1 MTTVAGRSTSGW
13 LLVFFAHVNISNV
26 ASVIA
31 VYRQL
36 LEFWYDTHIYKSC
49 IFSWKS
55 YNIPCNNWRYRNTW
69 IHGVWCAVCNLY
81 FSCSVIIYCSLK
93 IFTLPLAG
101 VWSIAMSVSAGLFV
115 CLYTPTSQNPHVRT
129 SEIFCACYPGLW
141 FGPHRMTVEYVMH
154 FQFCA
159 WPSVLI
165 VKISN
170 VFTTGCHTVW
180 LCCQWQQMTHQGK
193 AWCLQLPCLRIV
205 FTVYK

>member
-1 MTTVAGRSTSGW
+1 MT
-13 LLVFFAHVNISNV
+13 HKYIK
-26 ASVIA
+26 A
-31 VYRQL
+31 VYFLGSRTIYRVTTENTGTP
-36 LEFWYDTHIYKSC
+36 EFMVYD
-49 IFSWKS
+49 
-55 YNIPCNNWRYRNTW
+55 
-69 IHGVWCAVCNLY
+69 VQVCNLY